1 MKSSLTILFVLLEE
15 KLGDGK
21 VTTGITDWRQLSVL
35 SDVAF

>member
-1 MKSSLTILFVLLEE
+1 MKSSLTIFFVLAEE

-21 VTTGITDWRQLSVL
+21 VTTGINDWLQLSVL